1 MIFFSSSHF
10 CFKIPI
16 ENQRIL
22 KRIYPRDKD
31 EYKNRKYAKLAYIG
45 RIFQKIVKMISKTL
59 SIPFVNYFLTQN
71 LKATDRIILES
82 MS

>member
-16 ENQRIL
+16 ENQGIL

-45 RIFQKIVKMISKTL
+45 RIFQKIVKMISKNT
-59 SIPFVNYFLTQN
+59 VNAVCKLFLN
-71 LKATDRIILES
+71 AKFKTDR
-82 MS
+82 